1 MTSSEAEAAVPTRDA
16 LFAMLEDPIRAREA
30 VDAIRANE
38 GWKTGTPPPV
48 VLAALAHVDYDAEG
62 PVFELARAWDR
73 LPMCSALILALEAER
88 DPKLREHDAWLLKH
102 LAVPSAWGPIAALAK
117 DEKESVGVRRWLIEG
132 LDRLVAARAIGW
144 HEIGDLVMA
153 LARHADATIRDGTI
167 GILMSL
173 EKSDDKRRVLMDIL
187 RHDNDEV
194 VIASAVHALA
204 GSLPGELDQ
213 AVVDRLLG
221 HASERVQSSVKDLVE
236 RVKRQS
242 GG

>member
-1 MTSSEAEAAVPTRDA
+1 MTSGEAEAAVPTRDA
-16 LFAMLEDPIRAREA
+16 LFAMLGDPMRAREA

-38 GWKTGTPPPV
+38 GWTKGTPPSA

-73 LPMCSALILALEAER
+73 HSMCTALIETLEAER

-102 LAVPSAWGPIAALAK
+102 LALPSAWEPIAALAQ

-144 HEIGDLVMA
+144 HEVGELVTK

-173 EKSDDKRRVLMDIL
+173 EKSDDKRRVLLDIL
-187 RHDNDEV
+187 RHDDDEV

-204 GSLPGELDQ
+204 GSLPVEIDQ
-213 AVVDRLLG
+213 AIVDRLLA
-221 HASERVQSSVKDLVE
+221 HPSERVQSSIKDLVE
-236 RVKRQS
+236 RAQRQR
-242 GG
+242 GN